1 VVDLARGLADG
12 TDALAQRAYG
22 PGNAPVW
29 AAVEPVG
36 DAIRAR
42 AAPGDRLYVAE
53 NEAGFYW
60 QAGVRPASRLLYES
74 PLALRPE
81 LVPEIQRAVCGRRPP
96 RFVVL
101 PHGVLPDA
109 LQCLNGLGY
118 RVAARHPPA
127 VTVLE
132 RG

>member
-1 VVDLARGLADG
+1 M
-12 TDALAQRAYG
+12 
-22 PGNAPVW
+22 W

-36 DAIRAR
+36 AAIRAR

-60 QAGVRPASRLLYES
+60 QAGVRPASRLLYDS

-81 LVPEIQRAVCGRRPP
+81 LVPELQRAVCGRPP

-101 PHGVLPDA
+101 PHGVVPTTRSA
-109 LQCLNGLGY
+109 
-118 RVAARHPPA
+118 
-127 VTVLE
+127 
-132 RG
+132 